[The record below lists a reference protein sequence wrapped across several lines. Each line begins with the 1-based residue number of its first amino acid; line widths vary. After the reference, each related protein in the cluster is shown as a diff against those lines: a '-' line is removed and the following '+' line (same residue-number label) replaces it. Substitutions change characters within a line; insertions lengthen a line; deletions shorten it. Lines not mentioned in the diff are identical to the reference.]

1 MKAAVLLNEV
11 PTGLKVTDPDRLI
24 AILKFQSEN
33 GLSISGTITIE
44 GGES

>member
-1 MKAAVLLNEV
+1 MKVTVLLNEV
-11 PTGLKVTDPDRLI
+11 PTGLKVTDLDHLI

-33 GLSISGTITIE
+33 GLNISGTITIE